1 MPPAPVSLD
10 TLTGCQ
16 PEGPFLVVDL
26 DAPSI
31 APPAPLDSGFS
42 AVVVGVTSEPQPLDH
57 PGAVACDVVLAP
69 GDPALD
75 AIAATVTTNPTASVA
90 LVVLLRGTDDRSV
103 DDGLH
108 AESAVYSTLQAGP
121 EFARWRV
128 SRPAHVGRAGGDP
141 VRLERAGPVLTVT
154 LDRPEVRNALNAAMR
169 DALVDAFQ
177 LVAADP
183 SITAVHLRGEGPTFC
198 SGGDLDEFGTFPD
211 AATAHLLRLQQSVG
225 RGIDT
230 VADRVTAHLHGACAG
245 SGIELPAFAHRVVAT
260 PDTRI
265 ALPEVAMGLIPG
277 AGGTVSVPRRIGRWR
292 TARLALT
299 GEWLDASTALEWGL
313 VDEVV
318 PAHGA
323 IIHS

>member
-1 MPPAPVSLD
+1 MPPAPISLD
-10 TLTGCQ
+10 TLIGCP
-16 PEGPFLVVDL
+16 PEGPLLVVDL
-26 DAPSI
+26 DASSA
-31 APPAPLDSGFS
+31 APPAPLDSGLP
-42 AVVVGVTSEPQPLDH
+42 AVVLGVTTAPQPLDH
-57 PGAVACDVVLAP
+57 AGAVACDLVLAP
-69 GDPALD
+69 GDPAFY
-75 AIAATVTTNPTASVA
+75 AIAATVTANPTASVA
-90 LVVLLRGTDDRSV
+90 LVLLLRGTDGRSV
-103 DDGLH
+103 DDGLL

-121 EFARWRV
+121 EFARWRAGCPV
-128 SRPAHVGRAGGDP
+128 RVGRAGGDP

-169 DALVDAFQ
+169 DALVDAFR

-183 SITAVHLRGEGPTFC
+183 SISAVHLRGDGPDFC

-211 AATAHLLRLQQSVG
+211 PATAHLVRLQQSVG
-225 RGIDT
+225 RCIDA
-230 VADRVTAHLHGACAG
+230 VADRVTAHLHGGCAG

-292 TARLALT
+292 TARLALS
-299 GEWLDASTALEWGL
+299 GEWLDARTALEWGL

-318 PAHGA
+318 PA
-323 IIHS
+323 

>member
-1 MPPAPVSLD
+1 MPPAPISLD
-10 TLTGCQ
+10 TLIGCP
-16 PEGPFLVVDL
+16 PEGPLLVVDL
-26 DAPSI
+26 DASSA
-31 APPAPLDSGFS
+31 APPAPLDSGLP
-42 AVVVGVTSEPQPLDH
+42 AVVLGVTTAPQPLDH
-57 PGAVACDVVLAP
+57 AGAVACDLVLAP
-69 GDPALD
+69 GDPAVD
-75 AIAATVTTNPTASVA
+75 AIAATVTANPTAAVA
-90 LVVLLRGTDDRSV
+90 LVLLLRGTDGRSV
-103 DDGLH
+103 DDGLL

-128 SRPAHVGRAGGDP
+128 GRPVRVGRAGGDP

-169 DALVDAFQ
+169 DALVDAFR

-183 SITAVHLRGEGPTFC
+183 SISAVHLRGDGPDFC

-211 AATAHLLRLQQSVG
+211 PATAHLVRLQQSVG
-225 RGIDT
+225 RGIDA
-230 VADRVTAHLHGACAG
+230 VAERVTAHLHGGCAG

-292 TARLALT
+292 TARLALS
-299 GEWLDASTALEWGL
+299 GEWLDARTALEWGL

-318 PAHGA
+318 PA
-323 IIHS
+323 